1 MWYSLETQGDTEG
14 LREMIGMARQRAI
27 WTEQEAGVERGQAS
41 RERDVEALDWSDSDS
56 SSSDVVT
63 VTCNNILILLFS

>member
-1 MWYSLETQGDTEG
+1 
-14 LREMIGMARQRAI
+14 MARQRAI

-63 VTCNNILILLFS
+63 VTCNDILILLCSL

>member
-1 MWYSLETQGDTEG
+1 
-14 LREMIGMARQRAI
+14 MIGMARQRAI

-63 VTCNNILILLFS
+63 VTCNDILILLCSL